1 MLFFTSAQVE
11 IAYIDERPEGPVL
24 EPPVVLVHGFASTH
38 KVNWV
43 NTGWVRTLLQS
54 GRRVIAPDNRGHGE
68 SAKPHDPADYSS
80 SIMAADVLALMD
92 HLRIWQADVIGY
104 SMGARISAHLALAA
118 PARVRRL
125 VLGGLG
131 IHLIEGAGLP
141 PGIAA
146 AMEAPGLA
154 DLTDPVQRMFRAFA
168 DANRSDRVALAAC
181 IRGSRQV
188 LGAADLARIAQPVL
202 VAIGTQDE
210 VSGAARPLAALMPHA
225 HVLDIEGRD
234 HNRAV
239 GDAGF
244 KAGVL
249 QFLDAPDESF

>member
-1 MLFFTSAQVE
+1 MHSFFSGTVK
-11 IAYIDERPEGPVL
+11 IAYIDETPELPANA
-24 EPPVVLVHGFASTH
+24 PPVVLIHGFASTH
-38 KVNWV
+38 VVNWV
-43 NTGWVRTLLQS
+43 NPGWVRLLRDAR
-54 GRRVIAPDNRGHGE
+54 RRVIALDNRGHGQ
-68 SAKPHDPADYSS
+68 SDKPHQPSAYSS
-80 SIMAADVLALMD
+80 DIMAGDVLALLD
-92 HLRIWQADVIGY
+92 HLQIWQADVIGY

>member
-1 MLFFTSAQVE
+1 MHFFSSAHVE
-11 IAYIDERPEGPVL
+11 IAFIDEIPEAAVQP
-24 EPPVVLVHGFASTH
+24 PPVVLVHGFASTH

-43 NTGWVRTLLQS
+43 STGWVRTLVQS
-54 GRRVIAPDNRGHGE
+54 GRRVIALDNRGHGA
-68 SAKPHDPADYSS
+68 SAKPHDPAAYESN
-80 SIMAADVLALMD
+80 IMAADVLALMD

-104 SMGARISAHLALAA
+104 SMGARIAAHLALAA
-118 PARVRRL
+118 PERVRRL

-131 IHLIEGAGLP
+131 IHLIEGVGLP
-141 PGIAA
+141 PAIAE
-146 AMEAPGLA
+146 AMEAPELA

-188 LGAADLARIAQPVL
+188 LGAADVARITQPVL
-202 VAIGTQDE
+202 VAIGTADE
-210 VSGAARPLAALMPHA
+210 VSGAARPLAALMPNA
-225 HVLDIEGRD
+225 KVLDIEGRD

-239 GDAGF
+239 GDASF

-249 QFLDAPDESF
+249 QFLDSPDKSV